1 MKYLLV
7 TLGIIFAGIGFV
19 GIVVPLLPTTP
30 FLLLAAI
37 CFSRSSKK
45 FNRWLVN
52 TKIYDEYVE
61 SFKRDRGF
69 TLKKKFKI
77 LTSLHILMGISIFI
91 IDNFYIRITLLI
103 MLFIQTVVLFTFVR
117 TLPDNT
123 KPKEKEE

>member
-37 CFSRSSKK
+37 CFSSSSKK

-52 TKIYDEYVE
+52 TKIYYEYVE
-61 SFKRDRGF
+61 RCKRDRGF

-77 LTSLHILMGISIFI
+77 FTSLYILIGISIFI
-91 IDNFYIRITLLI
+91 IDNFYI
-103 MLFIQTVVLFTFVR
+103 
-117 TLPDNT
+117 
-123 KPKEKEE
+123 

>member
-77 LTSLHILMGISIFI
+77 LTSLYILMGISIFI